1 METTTPKT
9 TKEGQAAFVPIPDL
23 DKMAVGHA
31 GLYPVDDV
39 SSIEEI
45 EVVVENDI
53 PLGIKGGKTL
63 IDCEKGIKAFVKDVL
78 AKDKTNHL
86 PNTET
91 GVWVHYLTEGIARD
105 FNRTWETTPVSIREK
120 QSYTEKART
129 QGKRGLS
136 KKEKNELLA
145 KLTYQFYE
153 SDVND
158 GLISQQE
165 AFASMA
171 EAAAK
176 KKELED
182 AGYFLSPNKT
192 QGVALFDWK
201 SAVIE
206 AHGKDTATKIYTK
219 NKVAIIIPNLVEN
232 FYKSNSKPKKLAKDL
247 SKTPLAFTAGVAEQI
262 YTSTGQ
268 GASGGAELKE
278 INSEADLYH
287 YLKENNKFSST
298 ISKIDNEFNIKGFH
312 LTKITASGMMKPR
325 QICIDCIS
333 KKDGSQHLFL
343 LDGEGGITHIK

>member
-1 METTTPKT
+1 MDTMETATTKT
-9 TKEGQAAFVPIPDL
+9 TQAGQAAFVPIPDL

-31 GLYPVDDV
+31 GLYPVDE
-39 SSIEEI
+39 SATSEEA
-45 EVVVENDI
+45 VLVDNNI

-78 AKDKTNHL
+78 AKDKSNHL

-105 FNRTWETTPVSIREK
+105 FNRTWETPPVSLREK
-120 QSYTEKART
+120 QTSVEKART

-153 SDVND
+153 SDVNN

-171 EAAAK
+171 EAAAR

-192 QGVALFDWK
+192 QGVSLFDWK
-201 SAVIE
+201 SSVIE
-206 AHGKDTATKIYTK
+206 SHGNNDEATKIYTK
-219 NKVAIIIPNLVEN
+219 NKVEVIIPNIVEN
-232 FYKSNSKPKKLAKDL
+232 FYKFHSKPKKLTKEL
-247 SKTPLAFTAGVAEQI
+247 GKSVLFFTKGVGDVLNEGTALEPEVI
-262 YTSTGQ
+262 
-268 GASGGAELKE
+268 E
-278 INSEADLYH
+278 INSNGDLYKFI
-287 YLKENNKFSST
+287 KENNAFTST
-298 ISKIDNEFNIKGFH
+298 IKTIDAGYNIKGFH

-325 QICIDCIS
+325 QVCIDCVS
-333 KKDGSQHLFL
+333 QKDGSQHLFL
-343 LDGEGGITHIK
+343 LDGEGTISHIK